1 MENKEN
7 LSGKG
12 TVSRRQFVKTASTV
26 SAASIFGFQVV
37 PSRVFG
43 ANDRINL
50 GAIGTGGKGAADIAG
65 AVGAGMNVIALCDVV
80 DIAQTPEPGGGRV
93 EKLVGTRNDHPNA
106 KFYMDWREMLEKE
119 KDIDAV
125 TISTPDHHHAHAS
138 ITAMKMGKHVY
149 CQKPLTHGIW
159 EARMM
164 AKVAEET
171 GVKTQMGN
179 QAHAQDHMRRC
190 VELIR
195 AGMLG
200 NVNQA
205 YAWTNRPIWPQGMP
219 AYPEKM
225 DVPHNLD
232 WDIWCG
238 PAQMVD
244 YSDKITPF
252 NWRGY
257 WEFGTGAFGDM
268 ACHIMDMAYW
278 ALELGSPE
286 KIDVEAHGGTDVSC
300 PIWSKVTYYFPAR
313 GEGTKPVRFIW
324 YDGSVGAEWDD
335 AEWKHVGGEPNLP
348 TASVLDGVDP
358 LGKTGFGTIVIGD
371 EGRLYFN
378 RGKPNWMVRP
388 SAGLDGFDFPEETLS
403 RAPDQDPYKE
413 WMRAIQ
419 GGPEPLAN
427 FQQAGPFTETVL
439 LGVLAQRLQ
448 KSFEWD
454 AEKMEVKGMPEAS
467 EWVRRQY
474 REGWELEV

>member
-1 MENKEN
+1 MDKKKEARATT
-7 LSGKG
+7 GA
-12 TVSRRQFVKTASTV
+12 VSRRQFVKTASAV

-50 GAIGTGGKGAADIAG
+50 GAIGTGGKGAADIKGSVA
-65 AVGAGMNVIALCDVV
+65 AGMNVIALCDVV
-80 DIAQTPEPGGGRV
+80 DISNSPELGPRQ
-93 EKLVGTRNDHPNA
+93 EPLFGTRKEHPNA

-125 TISTPDHHHAHAS
+125 TVSTPDHHHAHAS
-138 ITAMKMGKHVY
+138 IMAMKMGKHVY

-190 VELIR
+190 VELLR
-195 AGMLG
+195 AGLLG
-200 NVNQA
+200 EVNQA

-219 AYPEKM
+219 TFPEKM
-225 DVPHNLD
+225 VVPDNLD

-238 PAQMVD
+238 PAPFVN
-244 YSDKITPF
+244 YSNKIAPF
-252 NWRGY
+252 VWRGY
-257 WEFGTGAFGDM
+257 WDYGTGAFGDM
-268 ACHIMDMAYW
+268 ACHIMDMPYW
-278 ALELGSPE
+278 ALDLGSPE
-286 KIDVEAHGGTDVSC
+286 KIDVETFGGTEVSC
-300 PIWSKVTYYFPAR
+300 PIWSKVTFYFPAR

-324 YDGSVGAEWDD
+324 YDGKVDAQWDD
-335 AEWKHVGGEPNLP
+335 AEWKHVGGEANLP
-348 TASVLDGVDP
+348 TESVLAGVDP
-358 LGKTGFGTIVIGD
+358 LGKEGFGSIVIGS
-371 EGRLYFN
+371 EGRLFFN
-378 RGKPNWMVRP
+378 RSKPNWMVKP
-388 SAGLDGFDFPEETLS
+388 SVGLDGFDFPPETLE

-419 GGPEPLAN
+419 GGPEALSN
-427 FQQAGPFTETVL
+427 FKQSGPFTETVL

-448 KSFEWD
+448 QSFEWD
-454 AEKMEVKGMPEAS
+454 AEKMEVKGMPEAAKYI
-467 EWVRRQY
+467 RRDY
-474 REGWELEV
+474 RDGWPLEV